1 MNGLSNGLASP
12 LMWGMDALADVAG
25 ASAAGGAESSGG
37 GIYFLDQLLNGLS
50 VGSIYAFIALGYT
63 MVYGIIKLINFA
75 HGEFFMVGS
84 MVGYFIFESVGPTL
98 GMGQGGSVVFAILMS
113 MITAAIAT
121 GVLAVI
127 TERLAYRP
135 LQNAS
140 RIAALL
146 TALGVSILLQ
156 NLAARLFTAEQKGY
170 PDILPPAWKQ
180 IIVIGSLVI
189 AFAAL
194 MLIVKR
200 TALGRAMRAVSYNF
214 ETARLMGIESGR
226 VIAWT
231 FFIGAFCAGIGG
243 VIWGLRYGN
252 ANPFMGAMPGL
263 KAFIAAVIGGIGSLP
278 GALLGGLMLGVLEVL
293 IVAFLP
299 SEYTGY
305 KDVVA
310 FLALILILTLKP
322 QGLLGRFEGQKV

>member
-1 MNGLSNGLASP
+1 MAALTQLAGLETLVSPIIAST
-12 LMWGMDALADVAG
+12 GD
-25 ASAAGGAESSGG
+25 G
-37 GIYFLDQLLNGLS
+37 GIYVLDQLLNGLS
-50 VGSIYAFIALGYT
+50 VGAIYAFIALGYT

-84 MVGYFIFESVGPTL
+84 MVGYFFFEAAGASL
-98 GMGQGGSVVFAILMS
+98 GLGAGGAATFAIVLS
-113 MITAAIAT
+113 MLTAAIVT
-121 GVLAVI
+121 GLLAVI

-170 PDILPPAWKQ
+170 PDVLPPAWKT

-189 AFAAL
+189 AFTSL

-200 TALGRAMRAVSYNF
+200 TELGRAMRAVSYNF
-214 ETARLMGIESGR
+214 ETARLMGIEAGR

-231 FFIGAFCAGIGG
+231 FFIGAFCAGVGG
-243 VIWGLRYGN
+243 VIWGLNYGN

-278 GALLGGLMLGVLEVL
+278 GALLGGLLLGVLEVL
-293 IVAFLP
+293 LVAFLP
-299 SEYTGY
+299 SEMTGY
-305 KDVVA
+305 KDVAA
-310 FLALILILTLKP
+310 FLALIAILTLKP

>member
-1 MNGLSNGLASP
+1 MTQLLGSAF
-12 LMWGMDALADVAG
+12 VATTG
-25 ASAAGGAESSGG
+25 SAGDG
-37 GIYFLDQLLNGLS
+37 GIYVLDQILNGLS

-84 MVGYFIFESVGPTL
+84 MLGYFVFETAGHSMGL
-98 GMGQGGSVVFAILMS
+98 GTGGAAAFAIVLS
-113 MITAAIAT
+113 MLTAAVGT
-121 GVLAVI
+121 GLLAVL

-180 IIVIGSLVI
+180 IIVIGSLVV
-189 AFAAL
+189 AFGVL

-200 TALGRAMRAVSYNF
+200 TELGRAMRAVSYNF

-231 FFIGAFCAGIGG
+231 FFIGAFCAGVGG

-278 GALLGGLMLGVLEVL
+278 GALLGGILLGVLEVL
-293 IVAFLP
+293 IVAFMP